1 MELLSPWSLAW
12 LGLLA
17 PLVALYVLKRRRARK
32 VVASTMLW
40 EAALRDMRAERQWQR
55 LRPHLAL
62 LLQALALVLG
72 ALALARPTGGAAVP
86 TGARVA
92 VVIDVSA
99 SMAARAEEGTRLSIA
114 IREARALARDLP
126 PAGAMMVI
134 AAGAEA
140 DVLAPLTSDRAVLER
155 ALDELRVR
163 GARADLPAAVALAA
177 ERLEGAPEGSRVLVF
192 TDAAISSAVPL
203 EASVPVEVRRV
214 GDARTNV
221 AITALDV
228 RARPEPEAPD
238 RAEVFVRVARFGEGS
253 GEVRVSASIE
263 GGALLSTRRLRVAA
277 GTPEAIVMSAD
288 LPPDADGRGAVV
300 RVAIEAIGEDDP
312 LALDDVAVAPS
323 PAARRLPVFLIGGAP
338 ASVER
343 VLSADPDVELYRADR
358 SALGDRELDGLFVYT
373 GEAPDELS
381 GDAIVVAP
389 RGSSVFGVELGGAV
403 ERPAIV
409 SWDETDPR
417 LRFVQLSDVH
427 LGEVRPITG
436 AAARA
441 VVTTDAGVAV
451 AALERSGVEATIL
464 ALDPDR
470 GDWPSR
476 PGFVV
481 FFRNLLERARARR
494 AEGGVAQGE
503 LGAPLRV
510 MAEDG
515 AAIEART
522 PSGRVFHGRATGD
535 VAMIDVPA
543 EPGAYRVR
551 IGTRERLALRSLLD
565 AEESDLSPRAS
576 FTQRDERALVATSEV
591 AQHREAWPWL
601 GLALLILLVL
611 EALWATRK
619 QGAA

>member
-12 LGLLA
+12 LGLCA
-17 PLVALYVLKRRRARK
+17 PLIALYVLKRRRARK

-40 EAALRDMRAERQWQR
+40 EAALRDMRAEHHRER
-55 LRPHLAL
+55 LQQERE
-62 LLQALALVLG
+62 
-72 ALALARPTGGAAVP
+72 VP

-99 SMAARAEEGTRLSIA
+99 SMAAREEGGTRLAIA
-114 IREARALARDLP
+114 TRDALALARDLP
-126 PAGAMMVI
+126 PGGAMMVI
-134 AAGAEA
+134 AAGRET

-155 ALDELRVR
+155 ALDGVRVR
-163 GARADLPAAVALAA
+163 GARADLEAAVAVAA
-177 ERLEGAPEGSRVLVF
+177 ERLDGAPEGSRVLVF
-192 TDAAISSAVPL
+192 TDAAISGTVPL
-203 EASVPVEVRRV
+203 EASVPVEVRQVADEASGEPRSN
-214 GDARTNV
+214 T

-228 RARPEPEAPD
+228 RARPEPNAPD
-238 RAEVFVRVARFGEGS
+238 RAEIFVRIARFGEGA

-263 GGALLSTRRLRVAA
+263 GGELLSTRRLHVAA

-288 LPPDADGRGAVV
+288 LPPDGSGRGAVV

-323 PAARRLPVFLIGGAP
+323 PAARRLPVFLAGEAP

-343 VLSADPDVELYRADR
+343 VLSADPDVELYRADLE
-358 SALGDRELDGLFVYT
+358 ALGDRELDGLFVYT
-373 GEAPDELS
+373 GEAPREPS
-381 GDAIVVAP
+381 SDAIIIAP
-389 RGSSVFGVELGGAV
+389 RGASVFGVDLGPSV

-409 SWDETDPR
+409 SWDEADPR

-441 VVTTDAGVAV
+441 LVTTDAGVAV
-451 AALERSGVEATIL
+451 AVLERADFEATIV

-470 GDWPSR
+470 GDWPSK

-481 FFRNLLERARARR
+481 FFRNLLERARSRR
-494 AEGGVAQGE
+494 AEGSVAQGE

-510 MAEDG
+510 TADDG
-515 AAIEART
+515 AEIEART
-522 PSGRVFHGRATGD
+522 PSGRVLIGRATGG

-551 IGTRERLALRSLLD
+551 IGGRERLALRSLLD
-565 AEESDLSPRAS
+565 AEESDLRPRAS
-576 FTQRDERALVATSEV
+576 FTRTDASALVATSE
-591 AQHREAWPWL
+591 AIAHHEAWPWL
-601 GLALLILLVL
+601 SLALLILLVL

-619 QGAA
+619 GAAA